1 MKLDNLDKTME
12 IIRKIYTCEIPMFDE
27 EGDDWT
33 EEYTDF
39 DNSLD
44 DLIKNPG
51 YFKIECIPKL
61 MELFNDT
68 LNYDTLMS
76 ALADLVINIACFYG
90 NEGIHKL
97 LESFVCVKVEGRM
110 YGKMHLV
117 GGLLHNHFE
126 ELKMALSTSTDEV
139 KLEFKTILSTIE
151 FKNLLKEK
159 EELLKMLPQ
168 GKMNLLSIVNSKFE
182 SLYSKE
188 ERSSIKVTLD
198 DIDKIINIARM
209 PLPEMLKSV
218 LEEGEIYCLEIKET
232 SIIICFCYAI
242 DIINMD
248 DNYPYFKEDVEEGLI
263 FATDLGGNVY
273 YYGKGR
279 EGLGLY
285 IVGAGDGNFFDE
297 ATKFASTFEEFFIEG
312 IGIDILKKYY
322 RCPT

>member
-1 MKLDNLDKTME
+1 
-12 IIRKIYTCEIPMFDE
+12 
-27 EGDDWT
+27 
-33 EEYTDF
+33 
-39 DNSLD
+39 
-44 DLIKNPG
+44 
-51 YFKIECIPKL
+51 
-61 MELFNDT
+61 
-68 LNYDTLMS
+68 MS

-198 DIDKIINIARM
+198 DIDKIINIARI

-248 DNYPYFKEDVEEGLI
+248 DNYPYFKEDVDEGLI